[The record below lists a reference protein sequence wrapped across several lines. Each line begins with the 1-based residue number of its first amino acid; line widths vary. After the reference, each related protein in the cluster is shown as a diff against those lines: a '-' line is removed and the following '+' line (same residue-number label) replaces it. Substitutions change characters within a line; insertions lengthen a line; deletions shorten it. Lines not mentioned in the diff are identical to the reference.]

1 MIPKSCRGPLS
12 ALLVISIL
20 AMSPAKADAVAD
32 FYKEKTVTV
41 IVSTSAGGGYDTMA
55 RAIAR
60 FIGRHMPGPSVTGN
74 PEVGGATENC
84 AFDELML
91 VMIRSDLPVL
101 QIFAAASDGP
111 LPHAGGNAMLP
122 GT

>member
-12 ALLVISIL
+12 ALLVVAIL

-32 FYKEKTVTV
+32 FYKGKTVTV

-60 FIGRHMPGPSVTGN
+60 FIGRHMPGN
-74 PEVGGATENC
+74 PA
-84 AFDELML
+84 
-91 VMIRSDLPVL
+91 R
-101 QIFAAASDGP
+101 
-111 LPHAGGNAMLP
+111 
-122 GT
+122 